1 MEVMRGRRS
10 RAMENASPDRAR
22 VYVQPKLKPFTKV
35 QVIYYLCRNGH
46 LEHPHFM
53 EVTHLASQYLRLK
66 DVMERLTVLRGK
78 GMPSLYS
85 WSCKRSYKNGF
96 VWSDLDENDV
106 IHPCEGAE
114 YVLKGSELIEG
125 TCGGKKERFLH
136 LKSNNAPQKIQRK
149 YRESESDDEEEEE
162 EEEDYF
168 DEKRSNSSSNSTSN
182 HNSSVFL
189 QLIACGSSSRPIKAP
204 PHQISNVGRKSNVN
218 ISSSCGDLH
227 KEVLCKSAKN
237 SGNCYNRSDEDD
249 AMINCMSEN
258 PRFGNPQSE
267 DKEYFSGSIVE
278 AMAEEG
284 RVLTESTLKKSSS
297 YNQERSAKCGLAE
310 EREGRGG
317 GGESGERKM
326 SSTEEIFF
334 KTGKKVI
341 V

>member
-1 MEVMRGRRS
+1 MPLKKS
-10 RAMENASPDRAR
+10 KENIER
-22 VYVQPKLKPFTKV
+22 VNQ
-35 QVIYYLCRNGH
+35 
-46 LEHPHFM
+46 M
-53 EVTHLASQYLRLK
+53 
-66 DVMERLTVLRGK
+66 M
-78 GMPSLYS
+78 
-85 WSCKRSYKNGF
+85 
-96 VWSDLDENDV
+96 
-106 IHPCEGAE
+106 
-114 YVLKGSELIEG
+114 
-125 TCGGKKERFLH
+125 KK
-136 LKSNNAPQKIQRK
+136 KKK
-149 YRESESDDEEEEE
+149 
-162 EEEDYF
+162 EEDYF

-182 HNSSVFL
+182 HNRCSRGVSTDEIEENRDVTISNEKKGVISNENRAQNSPSEIVTIDEEHKPNHTLTTNSSVSQSDHYPLLQIAKSSVFL

-310 EREGRGG
+310 EEEEEKAVRGKCLP
-317 GGESGERKM
+317 RKKF
-326 SSTEEIFF
+326 SS
-334 KTGKKVI
+334 KQGKK
-341 V
+341 